1 MSKKFLEI
9 VGNASTS
16 ATFNGKLIGH
26 NVNASAY
33 EKDGEIII
41 HLETNGSRWKSSPE
55 VRMTKEEYDSFC
67 EKQSR
72 PLFVRGIEL
81 FGAEVLLS

>member
-26 NVNASAY
+26 NVNAY

-81 FGAEVLLS
+81 FGADVLLS

>member
-26 NVNASAY
+26 NVNAVAY
-33 EKDGEIII
+33 EDDGEIII
-41 HLETNGSRWKSSPE
+41 QLETNGSRWKQAPE
-55 VRMTKEEYDSFC
+55 VKMTKEEYGDFC

-81 FGAEVLLS
+81 FGAKALLS